1 MEKNAVLLASHG
13 QFAQYALESAQM
25 IMGPQEN
32 CEFLTVS
39 VDDTL
44 DNSKKLI
51 KEKVKNLETEKGLI
65 IIVDVFGG
73 TPSNI
78 SSELLLQSENV
89 LVVTGLNLPLLLNV
103 FLNQDKELEKIE
115 GILAASYQEGYV
127 NIKEMMNQK
136 EEEYDVSEGL

>member
-32 CEFLTVS
+32 CDFLTIS

-44 DNSKKLI
+44 DYSKKQI
-51 KEKVKNLETEKGLI
+51 KDKVRNLNTEKGLL

-78 SSELLLQSENV
+78 SSEVLLQSENV
-89 LVVTGLNLPLLLNV
+89 LVVTGLNLPLLLNT
-103 FLNQDKELEKIE
+103 FLNQNKALEEIE
-115 GILAASYQEGYV
+115 EILAASYQEGYI
-127 NIKEMMNQK
+127 NINKMMKQK